1 MTWPQA
7 GRRGECVAKESGLL
21 HKAAAAGASG
31 AADPMRDA
39 IGFGVPGRIYP
50 ARVVGL
56 ALGFFCVAGG
66 LLGAAASWWAWAA
79 LAVHGFAWPHLAYWR
94 SRRATDPRP
103 VEHCNLLIDSV
114 AGGFWLPLMHFNL
127 LPSVVVLTMLCL
139 NNIALG
145 GWQSLLRGLG
155 AQLAGVALGALVAGV
170 SPPRPT
176 GMQEL
181 LFSLPFL
188 VVYPLLVGNITYRL
202 AQRLDTDK
210 RKLLNLS
217 RVDPLTG
224 LWNRAYWLER
234 TREEFGRYRRRGG
247 AAVMVLADIDHFKH
261 INDQYGH
268 GQGDL
273 VLRRL
278 ADVLRVR
285 LRISDLLCRYGGEEF
300 ALLLSDTDGAGALAM
315 VEQLRVAVQEAS
327 LSPPFSERL
336 TMSFGLAQL
345 DATMADPAAWIEAAD
360 TALYQ
365 AKRSGRNL
373 ALVYQPAAGTLVT
386 ESRSG

>member
-1 MTWPQA
+1 M
-7 GRRGECVAKESGLL
+7 AKESGLRR
-21 HKAAAAGASG
+21 KAAVTGASG
-31 AADPMRDA
+31 AADPAHNA
-39 IGFGVPGRIYP
+39 IGFGVSGRVYP

-56 ALGFFCVAGG
+56 GLGFLCVAGSLFDG
-66 LLGAAASWWAWAA
+66 PTPWWAWVM

-94 SRRATDPRP
+94 SQRATDPRP
-103 VEHCNLLIDSV
+103 VELRNLLVDSV
-114 AGGFWLPLMHFNL
+114 AGGFWLPLMHFNV

-145 GWQSLLRGLG
+145 GWQLLRRGLG

-170 SPPRPT
+170 SAPRST
-176 GMQEL
+176 GVREL
-181 LFSLPFL
+181 VFSLPFL
-188 VVYPLLVGNITYRL
+188 VVYPLLVGNLTYRL

-210 RKLLNLS
+210 RALLNLS
-217 RVDPLTG
+217 RIDPLTG

-234 TREEFGRYRRRGG
+234 TREEFSRFQRRCG
-247 AAVMVLADIDHFKH
+247 AAVMVLGDIDHFKR

-278 ADVLRVR
+278 ADLLQAR
-285 LRISDLLCRYGGEEF
+285 LRMSDLLCRYGGEEF
-300 ALLLSDTDGAGALAM
+300 ALLLPDTDGAGALVV

-327 LSPPFSERL
+327 LSPAFPERL

-345 DATMADPAAWIEAAD
+345 DTTTADPAAWIEAAD

-373 ALVYQPAAGTLVT
+373 ALAYQPAAGAPAT

>member
-1 MTWPQA
+1 MAT
-7 GRRGECVAKESGLL
+7 V
-21 HKAAAAGASG
+21 ASG
-31 AADPMRDA
+31 AADPVRTA
-39 IGFGVPGRIYP
+39 IGFGVPGRVYP

-56 ALGFFCVAGG
+56 GLGFFCVAGS
-66 LLGAAASWWAWAA
+66 LLGGPAPWWVWVA
-79 LAVHGFAWPHLAYWR
+79 LAVHGFAWPHFAYWR
-94 SRRATDPRP
+94 SRRAADPRP
-103 VEHCNLLIDSV
+103 VEYRNLLVDSV
-114 AGGFWLPLMHFNL
+114 AGGFWLPLMHFNV
-127 LPSVVVLTMLCL
+127 LPSVVVVTMLCL

-145 GWQSLLRGLG
+145 GWRLLLRGLG
-155 AQLAGVALGALVAGV
+155 VQLAGVALGALIAGV
-170 SPPRPT
+170 SPPRAT
-176 GMQEL
+176 GMREL

-188 VVYPLLVGNITYRL
+188 VVYPLLVGNLTYRL

-234 TREEFGRYRRRGG
+234 TREEFSRYRRRGG
-247 AAVMVLADIDHFKH
+247 AAVMVLGDVDHFKR

-268 GQGDL
+268 GQGDR

-278 ADVLRVR
+278 AELLRAR

-300 ALLLSDTDGAGALAM
+300 ALLLPDTDGAGALAM
-315 VEQLRVAVQEAS
+315 VEQLRIAVQEAS
-327 LSPPFSERL
+327 LSPVFPERL

-345 DATMADPAAWIEAAD
+345 DAAVADPAAWIEAAD

-365 AKRSGRNL
+365 AKRSGRNR
-373 ALVYQPAAGTLVT
+373 ALVYQPPAAAPAAEPRG
-386 ESRSG
+386 G

>member
-1 MTWPQA
+1 M
-7 GRRGECVAKESGLL
+7 AKESGLRR
-21 HKAAAAGASG
+21 KAAGASG
-31 AADPMRDA
+31 AADPVPTA
-39 IGFGVPGRIYP
+39 IGFGVPGRVYP
-50 ARVVGL
+50 ARVIGL
-56 ALGFFCVAGG
+56 ALGFFCVAGS
-66 LLGAAASWWAWAA
+66 LLGGPTPPWAWVA
-79 LAVHGFAWPHLAYWR
+79 LAVHGFAWPHFAYWL
-94 SRRATDPRP
+94 SQRATDPRP
-103 VEHCNLLIDSV
+103 VEHRNLLIDAL
-114 AGGFWLPLMHFNL
+114 AGGFWLPLMHFNV
-127 LPSVVVLTMLCL
+127 LPSVVVLTMLSL

-145 GWQSLLRGLG
+145 GWRLLRRGLG
-155 AQLAGVALGALVAGV
+155 ALIAGI
-170 SPPRPT
+170 SPPRLT
-176 GMQEL
+176 GMREL

-188 VVYPLLVGNITYRL
+188 VVYPLLVGNLTYRL

-217 RVDPLTG
+217 RIDPLTG

-234 TREEFGRYRRRGG
+234 TWEEFSRYRRKGG
-247 AAVMVLADIDHFKH
+247 AAVMVLGDIDHFKR

-278 ADVLRVR
+278 AELLHARLRV
-285 LRISDLLCRYGGEEF
+285 SDLLCRYGGEEF
-300 ALLLSDTDGAGALAM
+300 ALLLPDTDGAGALVM
-315 VEQLRVAVQEAS
+315 VEQLRVAVQETS
-327 LSPPFSERL
+327 LSPAFPERL

-373 ALVYQPAAGTLVT
+373 ALVYQPPAGAPVA
-386 ESRSG
+386 ESRSS